1 MSLATITGGGSFT
14 RQNISDIN
22 NNFTSLA
29 AQLAG
34 TTGNIIYCYPASA
47 FLGTQTGSASAPY
60 TTLTAAYAAGRSG
73 YNDVIVLVGNGAASG
88 SARLSA
94 AFTWSKSAL
103 HLVGV
108 DSGVN
113 ISNRA
118 RIAPTAAVT
127 AFANFFTVSGSG
139 CRFANIQ
146 WFHGFDTGTTSQI
159 CVTVTG
165 SRNLFT
171 DCHIAGMGDAA
182 SAQNTGSRNLKIG
195 SAGSGENGFVHCTI
209 GIDTVARTV
218 ANASVEF
225 AGATP
230 RNYFEQCVFPI
241 WATNNGVLG
250 ILGTGNGCVDRYQ
263 LFKSCAFINSIKSGA
278 GTGMTALG
286 SFTTAAPGGLV
297 LLDQCTVVGATKWG
311 DTNFLANSYIEGQT
325 GAAASSGLAV
335 NPS

>member
-34 TTGNIIYCYPASA
+34 TTGNIIYCFPASG

-60 TTLTAAYAAGRSG
+60 TTLDAAYAAGRSG
-73 YNDVIVLVGNGAASG
+73 FNDVVVLVGNGAASG
-88 SARLSA
+88 SARLSS
-94 AFTWSKSAL
+94 AFTWAKSAL
-103 HLVGV
+103 HLVGI

-159 CVTVTG
+159 CMTVTG
-165 SRNLFT
+165 SRNVFS
-171 DCHIAGMGDAA
+171 DCHIAGMGDTA
-182 SAQNTGSRNLKIG
+182 SAQNANSRSLKIG
-195 SAGSGENGFVHCTI
+195 SAGSGENMFVNCTI
-209 GIDTVARTV
+209 GLDTVTRTQ

-230 RNYFEQCVFPI
+230 RNQFIHCTFPFQTS
-241 WATNNGVLG
+241 AAGVLG
-250 ILGTGNGCVDRYQ
+250 ILGTGNECVDRWQ
-263 LFKSCAFINSIKSGA
+263 LFDNCVFLNNIKSTSTA
-278 GTGMTALG
+278 MTVLG
-286 SFTTAAPGGLV
+286 SFTTASPGGFLLYKQCVLV
-297 LLDQCTVVGATKWG
+297 GIGEYG
-311 DTNFLANSYIEGQT
+311 DTNGLANSYVAGLT
-325 GAAASSGLAV
+325 GLAASDGIAV

>member
-1 MSLATITGGGSFT
+1 MSLATISGGGAFT
-14 RQNISDIN
+14 DKNIRDIN

-29 AQLAG
+29 SQLAG
-34 TTGNIIYCYPASA
+34 TTGNIIYLQPASA

-60 TTLTAAYAAGRSG
+60 TTLAAAYAAGRSG

-88 SARLSA
+88 SARLSSG
-94 AFTWSKSAL
+94 FTWAKSAL
-103 HLVGV
+103 HLVGI
-108 DSGVN
+108 DSGGN

-139 CRFANIQ
+139 NRFANIQ
-146 WFHGFDTGTTSQI
+146 WFHGFDTGTTSMI
-159 CVTVTG
+159 CMTVTG

-171 DCHIAGMGDAA
+171 DCHIGGMGDAA

-195 SAGSGENGFVHCTI
+195 SAGSGENGFVNCTI

-230 RNYFEQCVFPI
+230 RNYFENCRFPI
-241 WATNNGVLG
+241 WATANGVLG

-263 LFKSCAFINSIKSGA
+263 EFVNCRFINSIKSGA
-278 GTGMTALG
+278 GTGMTAVG
-286 SFTTAAPGGLV
+286 SFTTASPGGLV

-311 DTNFLANSYIEGQT
+311 DTNFLANSYIGAHT
-325 GAAASSGLAV
+325 GVNSSDGLAV
-335 NPS
+335 NPT